1 MPFEIFKGMVLS
13 FLSFCLV
20 LVYDCFFFRFNK
32 MDGM

>member
-1 MPFEIFKGMVLS
+1 MPFEIFKGMVMS

-20 LVYDCFFFRFNK
+20 LVYDCVFRFNK